1 MPRKG
6 DEGQIYD
13 EYDARAY
20 AHLVPHEY
28 SDKQKKKKNKQKSRK
43 RSKERRERS
52 DKKSKSDGNSS
63 STAVSIIGKKSI
75 VDYEDVSSD
84 SDISEPPPRGLSES
98 VPVRRAQSPSVVRSY
113 VTDRSHSDSPAVK
126 ESSPYRQDKSSR
138 KSKKRHR
145 TPEPPPRPHADPPK
159 AYIDPPKA
167 YAEPPRAYAD
177 SKLHSSYRGYSPVQ
191 SSKKRHRSRSPS
203 PYTSRQSRSRSR
215 SRMGYNTKQRK
226 SRSRSPIGWSR
237 RSRSRSRSRSRL
249 FKSNKKRSPSSRS
262 PNHRHSYPSGK
273 INMKYA
279 TSLASELSKHRKARE
294 IREAQMAAK
303 MRGPMKDEPISPAK
317 HISLIEER
325 SPISVKSASRS
336 PSQPSPVPA
345 PPPRKERLIDR
356 IDQNIVVKV
365 ENRQT
370 LDGIVY
376 EERQVQSRDEPPPRK
391 SEPDQSLPSR
401 ENRLPTL
408 PNLPLPNVSPPS
420 DLESISD
427 TEPSP
432 SSDEHPVTPVR
443 RGRITDLPMPPV
455 IDEPEPEL
463 EAEPDIES
471 EHEIVEKNKEPKI
484 KKPKI
489 CLQRRY
495 NERVKGDWGERCVDL
510 FNIIEIIGEGTYGQV
525 YKARDSLTGELV
537 ALKKVRLENEREGF
551 PITAVRE
558 IKILRQLNHSNI
570 VNLKEIVTDKQ
581 TAIDFRKDKGAFYLV
596 FEYMDHDLMG
606 ILESGMV
613 NFQEHHIASFMKQ
626 LLDGLNYCHK
636 KNFLHRDIKCSNIL
650 LNNRGQIKLGD
661 WGLARLYHADD
672 KDRLYTNKVITLW
685 YRPPE
690 LLLGEERYGP
700 AIDIWSIGCILGELF
715 TRKPIFQA
723 NQEIAQLELISKT
736 CGSPA
741 PAVWPDVIKL
751 PLFHTFKPKKQ
762 YRRKLREEF
771 SFLPKHALDLMDQML
786 ELDPSRRCT
795 AEAALS
801 SPWLKYVDPDII
813 PPPDLPK
820 DQDCHEMWCKNRK
833 KILKE
838 QQKLKDGDPQI
849 KTESG
854 STGGGMLKT
863 ATPQKSA
870 VGQSSIAKP
879 GIQKKEGDVSK
890 SIVKPKLGLSLT
902 AKGDI
907 RVPHKGLSQD
917 MSIVKDKNYMVS
929 TGVATAQAPDKGV
942 MKVAS
947 TAGTFPVKTQASS
960 LTTQTLNRIPSMTS
974 MTESVTASLT
984 SGQPPQLNQIPSLVS
999 LNVTGTKTDS
1009 AAVDEDNNKALV
1021 TATGNAELAHLLQLL
1036 QQGLAVDQVAKS
1048 MNITLDSQTQHLLE
1062 ASRQLLLPSTL
1073 AEQKKLIEKPPGS
1086 INTVPAEQG
1095 GFAFVGNNFQA
1106 DMDNGPSSVGFI
1118 SQGLSS
1124 GNQSRLGST
1133 IGASTNGVK
1142 AALAQ
1147 LLAQQGHR
1155 VSLGGTEIATE
1166 RLMPDSSQFT
1176 STIGQESF
1184 YSTASQDSF
1193 ASYGSRDSYDHG
1205 QQHLRGAD
1213 TNTSADNFS
1222 RYNYHNDPAPAQD
1235 LYTYGSDPPE
1245 LTGRLAALISPKLE
1259 DSAMQQPSLYSGESK
1274 REISGPPHP
1283 MTKNYSYSSGD
1294 GDLYA
1299 SGRSRYSD
1307 SKLNTGQ
1314 RSDSSGST
1322 PISAQGGGSSSF
1334 PLHSTIHNNKLESG
1348 SGFGRQFSGEGVGM
1362 GDITKHY
1369 DTAKRHERT
1378 GSGSFGA
1385 SAIPTSG
1392 MYSGKMASS
1401 GGFSRSESDKGLYS
1415 ATGGGD
1421 DGGYGGQEGR
1431 VPFTRDNQST
1441 SSSYSGGGG
1450 GMDSSYGEGS
1460 ASNFDGAPKK
1470 GILKNKTTSEILKKK
1485 SSNPDLN
1492 RDQFGVGGPSV
1503 SRPLLSQHLD
1513 DGARNRGV
1521 WASSG
1526 GGQGSRG
1533 GGGRG
1538 SFSGTMG
1545 GW

>member
-1 MPRKG
+1 
-6 DEGQIYD
+6 
-13 EYDARAY
+13 
-20 AHLVPHEY
+20 
-28 SDKQKKKKNKQKSRK
+28 
-43 RSKERRERS
+43 
-52 DKKSKSDGNSS
+52 
-63 STAVSIIGKKSI
+63 
-75 VDYEDVSSD
+75 
-84 SDISEPPPRGLSES
+84 
-98 VPVRRAQSPSVVRSY
+98 
-113 VTDRSHSDSPAVK
+113 
-126 ESSPYRQDKSSR
+126 
-138 KSKKRHR
+138 
-145 TPEPPPRPHADPPK
+145 
-159 AYIDPPKA
+159 
-167 YAEPPRAYAD
+167 
-177 SKLHSSYRGYSPVQ
+177 
-191 SSKKRHRSRSPS
+191 
-203 PYTSRQSRSRSR
+203 
-215 SRMGYNTKQRK
+215 
-226 SRSRSPIGWSR
+226 
-237 RSRSRSRSRSRL
+237 
-249 FKSNKKRSPSSRS
+249 
-262 PNHRHSYPSGK
+262 
-273 INMKYA
+273 
-279 TSLASELSKHRKARE
+279 
-294 IREAQMAAK
+294 
-303 MRGPMKDEPISPAK
+303 
-317 HISLIEER
+317 
-325 SPISVKSASRS
+325 
-336 PSQPSPVPA
+336 
-345 PPPRKERLIDR
+345 
-356 IDQNIVVKV
+356 
-365 ENRQT
+365 
-370 LDGIVY
+370 
-376 EERQVQSRDEPPPRK
+376 
-391 SEPDQSLPSR
+391 
-401 ENRLPTL
+401 
-408 PNLPLPNVSPPS
+408 
-420 DLESISD
+420 
-427 TEPSP
+427 
-432 SSDEHPVTPVR
+432 
-443 RGRITDLPMPPV
+443 MPPV

-471 EHEIVEKNKEPKI
+471 EHEIVEKNKEPKM

-525 YKARDSLTGELV
+525 YKAKDSLTGELV

-613 NFQEHHIASFMKQ
+613 NFQEQHIASFMKQ

-838 QQKLKDGDPQI
+838 QQKLKEGDPQI
-849 KTESG
+849 KTDSG
-854 STGGGMLKT
+854 GGGGGMLKT
-863 ATPQKSA
+863 ATPQKPA
-870 VGQSSIAKP
+870 VGQSSIVKP
-879 GIQKKEGDVSK
+879 ANQKKEGDVSK

-907 RVPHKGLSQD
+907 RVPQKGLSQD
-917 MSIVKDKNYMVS
+917 LSIVKDKNSIVS
-929 TGVATAQAPDKGV
+929 TGVTTVQAPEKGAI
-942 MKVAS
+942 KVVN
-947 TAGTFPVKTQASS
+947 TVGTFPVKTQSGS
-960 LTTQTLNRIPSMTS
+960 LTTQSRILSMTS
-974 MTESVTASLT
+974 MTAAESVTASLT
-984 SGQPPQLNQIPSLVS
+984 SVQPPQLNQIPSQSS
-999 LNVTGTKTDS
+999 LNVTGSKADS
-1009 AAVDEDNNKALV
+1009 VAVEEDSNKSLV
-1021 TATGNAELAHLLQLL
+1021 TTAGNAELAHLLQLL
-1036 QQGLAVDQVAKS
+1036 QQGVTVDQVAKS
-1048 MNITLDSQTQHLLE
+1048 MNITLDSQTQQLLE
-1062 ASRQLLLPSTL
+1062 TSRRLLLPSTL
-1073 AEQKKLIEKPPGS
+1073 AEQQKSVEKPPGS
-1086 INTVPAEQG
+1086 ISSLPAQQG
-1095 GFAFVGNNFQA
+1095 GVAFVLGNNFQA
-1106 DMDNGPSSVGFI
+1106 DMDNRPSSGGFI
-1118 SQGLSS
+1118 SQGLSAGTQS
-1124 GNQSRLGST
+1124 GLGNT

-1166 RLMPDSSQFT
+1166 RLMSDSSQFT
-1176 STIGQESF
+1176 STIGQDSF

-1193 ASYGSRDSYDHG
+1193 ASYGSRDSYEHG
-1205 QQHLRGAD
+1205 QHHLRGVD
-1213 TNTSADNFS
+1213 TIVSGDNFS
-1222 RYNYHNDPAPAQD
+1222 RYSYRDDPAPAQD
-1235 LYTYGSDPPE
+1235 LYSYGSDPPE

-1259 DSAMQQPSLYSGESK
+1259 DSALQQPSLYSGESNLD
-1274 REISGPPHP
+1274 ISGPHHP
-1283 MTKNYSYSSGD
+1283 MSKNYSYSSGD

-1322 PISAQGGGSSSF
+1322 PISAQGGGNSSF
-1334 PLHSTIHNNKLESG
+1334 LHHSTTHSSKLESG
-1348 SGFGRQFSGEGVGM
+1348 SGFGRQFSSEGVGM
-1362 GDITKHY
+1362 GDSTKHY
-1369 DTAKRHERT
+1369 DTGKRHERT
-1378 GSGSFGA
+1378 GSGSFSA
-1385 SAIPTSG
+1385 SGITTSG
-1392 MYSGKMASS
+1392 VYSGKLASS
-1401 GGFSRSESDKGLYS
+1401 GGFNRAESDQGVYS

-1421 DGGYGGQEGR
+1421 DGGYGGPEGR
-1431 VPFTRDNQST
+1431 VPFSRDNQST
-1441 SSSYSGGGG
+1441 SSSYSVGGG
-1450 GMDSSYGEGS
+1450 GMDSSYGESSGC
-1460 ASNFDGAPKK
+1460 NFDGAPKK
-1470 GILKNKTTSEILKKK
+1470 GILKNKTASEILQKKN
-1485 SSNPDLN
+1485 SNPDLN
-1492 RDQFGVGGPSV
+1492 RDKLGVAGPPV
-1503 SRPLLSQHLD
+1503 SRPLLSLHLD
-1513 DGARNRGV
+1513 DGARNRGI

-1533 GGGRG
+1533 GGAGGRG
-1538 SFSGTMG
+1538 NFSGGMG